1 MIINQFTKISE
12 LIKANELCI
21 DAIASIAKPLRK
33 IKIPLL
39 RKVLTPRVNIMEAAK
54 IANCSVDD
62 FRRVLEPLGFTWE
75 EATETKTS
83 QEKKEQNKP
92 GWLIECE
99 QIVPLDVRPILDAD
113 RDPLKEIM
121 IAYKAL
127 PEKAVLE
134 IINSFLPFPLISRL
148 EDKGTFSYT
157 DEISKTEFHTYFY
170 KPMAEK
176 AVTKIESMISFVSFD
191 VIEKILNTKSFDMVE
206 LDVRSLPMPQPME
219 RILETLGQLKANE
232 GLFVQHKKV
241 PLYLLEE
248 LGNLPYRVF
257 VSEIAEGDV
266 RILIHP

>member
-33 IKIPLL
+33 IKIPIL

-75 EATETKTS
+75 EQTAALDATE
-83 QEKKEQNKP
+83 EKENTKP
-92 GWLIECE
+92 GWLLESE
-99 QIVPLDVRPILDAD
+99 HIVPLDVRPILDAG

-121 IAYKAL
+121 SAYKSL

-134 IINSFLPFPLISRL
+134 IINTFLPFPLISRL
-148 EDKGTFSYT
+148 EDKGAFSYT
-157 DEISKTEFHTYFY
+157 DEVSKTEFHTYFY

-176 AVTKIESMISFVSFD
+176 SVTKIESMISFVSYD
-191 VIEKILNTKSFDMVE
+191 VIEGILNKKSFDMLE

-219 RILETLGQLKANE
+219 RILETLAQLKANE

>member
-134 IINSFLPFPLISRL
+134 IR
-148 EDKGTFSYT
+148 G
-157 DEISKTEFHTYFY
+157 H
-170 KPMAEK
+170 
-176 AVTKIESMISFVSFD
+176 
-191 VIEKILNTKSFDMVE
+191 
-206 LDVRSLPMPQPME
+206 
-219 RILETLGQLKANE
+219 
-232 GLFVQHKKV
+232 
-241 PLYLLEE
+241 
-248 LGNLPYRVF
+248 
-257 VSEIAEGDV
+257 
-266 RILIHP
+266 